1 MVAERDRRVA
11 VVDYGDSFS
20 DSIAELAQRAGA
32 EAMVIRHKEG
42 PEAVGSARPTHLVLS
57 AGPGSPEDAEHEA
70 SARLLLARWMGR
82 VPILGICLGHQMI
95 AAAFGAAIRRA
106 GRPWHG
112 EVSRVEVLG
121 SSWLLGEELRGF
133 SAMRYHSLVVER
145 RSIRTLLRVSAVAG
159 DSADVMALESEPAL
173 GVAGIQFHPESVGTP
188 KGLQIMQ
195 RFIKHNLDRRMYA
208 F

>member
-1 MVAERDRRVA
+1 MAAERQRVV
-11 VVDYGDSFS
+11 VVDYDDSFS
-20 DSIAELAQRAGA
+20 DSIAELAWRAGA
-32 EAMVIRHKEG
+32 EATVICHGEG
-42 PEAVGSARPTHLVLS
+42 PDAVGGMRPTHLVLS
-57 AGPGSPEDAEHEA
+57 AGPGSPEEADHEA
-70 SARLLLARWMGR
+70 SARGLLTRWMGR

-121 SSWLLGEELRGF
+121 PSWLLGEEPRGF
-133 SAMRYHSLVVER
+133 PAMRYHSLVVER

-188 KGLQIMQ
+188 KGLQIMK
-195 RFIKHNLDRRMYA
+195 RFIKHSLDRRTYA
-208 F
+208 I

>member
-1 MVAERDRRVA
+1 MGAERRSLV
-11 VVDYGDSFS
+11 VVDYRDSFS
-20 DSIAELAQRAGA
+20 DSIAELAMKAGA
-32 EAMVIRHKEG
+32 EATVVGRDEG
-42 PEAVGSARPTHLVLS
+42 AAAVSTARPTHLVLS

-70 SARLLLARWMGR
+70 SARGLLARWMGR

-112 EVSRVEVLG
+112 EVSQVEVLG
-121 SSWLLGEELRGF
+121 PSWLLGEELQNF

-145 RSIRTLLRVSAVAG
+145 RSIQTLLRVSAVAS

-188 KGLQIMQ
+188 KGLRIMK
-195 RFIKHNLDRRMYA
+195 RFVEHNLDRRTYA